1 MLESQPQELTDLQKR
16 FVEEYPV
23 DCNAT
28 QAAIRA
34 GYSRDSARFIGCE
47 NLTKPNI
54 RAAIDERLTAK
65 ALPAN
70 EALKLT
76 TEVAVSRLNDFM
88 VVREVELPGPMIE
101 QPLAE
106 AIATL
111 EKLIDFE
118 ERVANRSGLSKKE
131 AKAHKAVQVRRRREV
146 IRMQLELEDDPDAVK
161 MVPGPTVKAEVADLD
176 LVALA
181 KAKEEG
187 RIKSFKHTKEGVQ
200 VELFDAQAALRD
212 ILKMHGQFV
221 KKVEHTGEVG
231 VIWQETR
238 TYAPDPKAD

>member
-1 MLESQPQELTDLQKR
+1 MPESQPQELTDLQKR

-34 GYSRDSARFIGCE
+34 GYSRDSARQMGSE
-47 NLTKPNI
+47 NLSKPYI
-54 RAAIDERLTAK
+54 RTAIDEHLSIK

-76 TEVAVSRLNDFM
+76 AEVAVSRLNDFM
-88 VVREVELPGPMIE
+88 VVREVEVAGPMIE

-111 EKLIDFE
+111 ERLIDFE

-131 AKAHKAVQVRRRREV
+131 AKAHKALQVRRRREV
-146 IRMQLELEDDPDAVK
+146 IRMQVELEDNPEAMK
-161 MVPGPTVKAEVADLD
+161 MVAGPTVMAEIADLD

-187 RIKSFKHTKEGVQ
+187 RIKSFKHTKEGIQ

-231 VIWQETR
+231 VVWQETR